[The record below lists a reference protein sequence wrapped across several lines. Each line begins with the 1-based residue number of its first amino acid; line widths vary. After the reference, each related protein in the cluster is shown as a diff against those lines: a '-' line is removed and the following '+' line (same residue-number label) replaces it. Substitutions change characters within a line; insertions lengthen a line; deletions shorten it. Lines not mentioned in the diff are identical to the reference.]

1 MSYALI
7 DPASE
12 RLVVDLTTPPTDGQ
26 ILVYDSASDSWVP
39 GDASGG
45 GGGGGSDPWT
55 TIALETDFTTSN
67 TISLAEAITG
77 WTFTPAANKVY
88 LIEFHALA
96 NAASTATGIRPGY
109 SSAMSGTIN
118 CGMYL
123 NVPNGAGGT
132 FIRNL
137 FGTSTQNSNASA
149 SASATPH
156 YIHAQGMII
165 SGASPSGDFQLTLA
179 SEIGGSDVTFAAGS
193 IFRYR
198 EVS

>member
-1 MSYALI
+1 MSYVLI

-26 ILVYDSASDSWVP
+26 ILVYDSASDSWIP

-45 GGGGGSDPWT
+45 GGGTDPWT
-55 TIALETDFTTSN
+55 TVALATDFSTTN
-67 TISLAEAITG
+67 TTAAPSDVTG

-88 LIEFHALA
+88 LMEFHALA
-96 NAASTATGIRPGY
+96 NAAATTTGIRPGY
-109 SSAMSGTIN
+109 KSGMGGTVY
-118 CGMYL
+118 CGMYV

-132 FIRNL
+132 FVRNL
-137 FGTSTQNSNASA
+137 FGTAVQNSAATA

-156 YIHAQGMII
+156 YLHGQGMII
-165 SGASPSGDFQLTLA
+165 AGSTPSGSFQLTLC
-179 SEIGGSDVTFAAGS
+179 SETGGSAVTLAAGS

-198 EVS
+198 EVA